1 MQTAVVPQ
9 GTAGDYSRLAK
20 RRSQP
25 APIDALFTLAR
36 PSATI
41 YTTQD
46 PRYVLSAV
54 YACFERFLPTTL
66 GDFRTFL
73 PTLVNKKRL
82 FATLRYI
89 VNAF

>member
-36 PSATI
+36 RSATI

-54 YACFERFLPTTL
+54 CLRL
-66 GDFRTFL
+66 FRTFFANHTGGL
-73 PTLVNKKRL
+73 PHFFTH
-82 FATLRYI
+82 I
-89 VNAF
+89 S